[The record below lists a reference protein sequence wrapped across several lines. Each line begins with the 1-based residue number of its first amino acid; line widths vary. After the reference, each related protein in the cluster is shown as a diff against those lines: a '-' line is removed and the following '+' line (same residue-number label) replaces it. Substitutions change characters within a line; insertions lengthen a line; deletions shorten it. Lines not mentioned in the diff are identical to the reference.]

1 VRLGARAAGL
11 SQAANG
17 CGKVLGPLCLALIAG
32 TDNLVS
38 PKATADAVIP
48 AFLFLGGCMIVVGLA
63 CTFLGPETSGK
74 PMSLEADDG
83 ATEPAGASSARVV

>member
-1 VRLGARAAGL
+1 VSAGARAAGL

-38 PKATADAVIP
+38 PRATADAVTP
-48 AFLFLGGCMIVVGLA
+48 AFLFLAACMIVVGLA
-63 CTFLGPETSGK
+63 CTFLGPGTSGR
-74 PMSLEADDG
+74 PISLEAVESPTR
-83 ATEPAGASSARVV
+83 AAQ